1 MTTAILSDIHG
12 NLEALDAVLAEIDR
26 RRPDRVL
33 CLGDIVGYG
42 ASPNECLD
50 RVRQRCSVVLLG
62 NHDAAASGGP
72 EAARFN
78 IYARVAAEWT
88 MKTLT
93 RDNREYLQRLPLT
106 ASENSFYLVHASPA
120 CPRDWEYLLDRFD
133 AEPQFHYFT
142 ESFCFIGHTHQPA
155 VFMADPGGTKSLP
168 VGTFR
173 LDAVR
178 RYIVNVGSV
187 GQPRDKDPRACFVL
201 FQEGSGE
208 VEYVRVSYDVAGAQ
222 AKIRA
227 AKLPEV
233 LAARLQTGE

>member
-12 NLEALDAVLAEIDR
+12 NLEALEAVLAELDR
-26 RRPDRVL
+26 RKPDRVI

-50 RVRQRCSVVLLG
+50 HVRKRCGTVLLG

-106 ASENSFYLVHASPA
+106 ANENSFYLVHASPA

-142 ESFCFIGHTHQPA
+142 EMICFIGHTHQPA
-155 VFMADPGGTKSLP
+155 IYLADQSGTKSLP
-168 VGTFR
+168 LSEGK
-173 LDAVR
+173 LDPSR

-187 GQPRDKDPRACFVL
+187 GQPRDHDPRACFVL
-201 FQEGSGE
+201 YHESSTTI
-208 VEYVRVSYDVAGAQ
+208 EYVRVPYDIEGAQ
-222 AKIRA
+222 SKIRA
-227 AKLPEV
+227 AQLPEV
-233 LAARLQTGE
+233 LAARLATGE

>member
-1 MTTAILSDIHG
+1 MTTAFISDIHG

-26 RRPDRVL
+26 RGPKRVI

-42 ASPNECLD
+42 ASPNECLA
-50 RVRQRCSVVLLG
+50 RVRERCEIVLLG

-88 MKTLT
+88 AKTLT

-106 ASENSFYLVHASPA
+106 SSEESFFLVHASPA

-142 ESFCFIGHTHQPA
+142 EPVCFIGHTHQPA
-155 VFMADPGGTKSLP
+155 VYMADPGGCKSLP
-168 VGTFR
+168 VSDLTF
-173 LDAVR
+173 DPDR

-187 GQPRDKDPRACFVL
+187 GQPRDHDPRACFVL
-201 FQEGSGE
+201 FHEPAGQIEF
-208 VEYVRVSYDVAGAQ
+208 VRVPYDIEGAQ

-227 AKLPEV
+227 AQLPEV
-233 LAARLQTGE
+233 LAARLATGE

>member
-12 NLEALDAVLAEIDR
+12 NLEALDAVLAELDR
-26 RRPDRVL
+26 RKPDRVL

-50 RVRQRCSVVLLG
+50 RVRKRCGVVLLG

-93 RDNREYLQRLPLT
+93 RENREYLQRLPLT
-106 ASENSFYLVHASPA
+106 AQENSFYLVHASPA

-142 ESFCFIGHTHQPA
+142 EMVCFIGHTHQPA
-155 VFMADPGGTKSLP
+155 IYLADQSGTKSLP
-168 VGTFR
+168 LSEGK
-173 LDAVR
+173 LDPHR

-187 GQPRDKDPRACFVL
+187 GQPRDHDPRACFVL
-201 FQEGSGE
+201 YHESSTTI
-208 VEYVRVSYDVAGAQ
+208 EYVRVPYDIEGAQ
-222 AKIRA
+222 SKIRA
-227 AKLPEV
+227 AQLPEV
-233 LAARLQTGE
+233 LAARLATGE

>member
-1 MTTAILSDIHG
+1 
-12 NLEALDAVLAEIDR
+12 
-26 RRPDRVL
+26 
-33 CLGDIVGYG
+33 
-42 ASPNECLD
+42 
-50 RVRQRCSVVLLG
+50 VLLG

-106 ASENSFYLVHASPA
+106 ANENSFYLVHASPA

-142 ESFCFIGHTHQPA
+142 EMICFIGHTHQPA
-155 VFMADPGGTKSLP
+155 IYLADQSGTKSLP
-168 VGTFR
+168 LSEGK
-173 LDAVR
+173 LDPSR

-187 GQPRDKDPRACFVL
+187 GQPRDHDPRACFVL
-201 FQEGSGE
+201 YHESSTTI
-208 VEYVRVSYDVAGAQ
+208 EYVRVPYDIEGAQ
-222 AKIRA
+222 SKIRA
-227 AKLPEV
+227 AQLPEV
-233 LAARLQTGE
+233 LAARLATGE

>member
-1 MTTAILSDIHG
+1 MITALISDIHA
-12 NLEALDAVLAEIDR
+12 NLEAFQAVLAELDR
-26 RRPDRVL
+26 RRPDRIF
-33 CLGDIVGYG
+33 CLGDVVGYG

-50 RVRQRCSVVLLG
+50 RVRERCQMVLLG

-88 MKTLT
+88 AKTLT
-93 RDNREYLQRLPLT
+93 RENREYLQRLPLT
-106 ASENSFYLVHASPA
+106 SGHENYFLVHASPA

-142 ESFCFIGHTHQPA
+142 EPVCFIGHTHQPA
-155 VFMADPGGTKSLP
+155 VYQADPSGTKSLP
-168 VGTFR
+168 LSDLT
-173 LDAVR
+173 LDPSR

-187 GQPRDKDPRACFVL
+187 GQPRDHDPRACFVL
-201 FQEGSGE
+201 YHETAGVIEF
-208 VEYVRVSYDVAGAQ
+208 VRVPYDIEGAQ

-227 AKLPEV
+227 AELPEV
-233 LAARLQTGE
+233 LAARLLTGE

>member
-1 MTTAILSDIHG
+1 MTTALFSDIHG
-12 NLEALDAVLAEIDR
+12 NLEALEAVLAEIDR
-26 RRPDRVL
+26 RSSDRVV

-50 RVRQRCSVVLLG
+50 RVRRRCDLVLLG

-88 MKTLT
+88 AKTLT
-93 RDNREYLQRLPLT
+93 RENREYLQRLPLT
-106 ASENSFYLVHASPA
+106 SSQEGYFLVHASPA

-142 ESFCFIGHTHQPA
+142 EPVCFIGHTHQPA
-155 VFMADPGGTKSLP
+155 VYMAYPSGCKSLP
-168 VGTFR
+168 LSNGT
-173 LDAVR
+173 LDPAR

-187 GQPRDKDPRACFVL
+187 GQPRDHDARACFVL
-201 FQEGSGE
+201 FHETAGV
-208 VEYVRVSYDVAGAQ
+208 VEYVRVPYDIDGAQ
-222 AKIRA
+222 
-227 AKLPEV
+227 
-233 LAARLQTGE
+233 

>member
-12 NLEALDAVLAEIDR
+12 NVEALEAVLAEIDR
-26 RRPDRVL
+26 RRPDRII

-42 ASPNECLD
+42 ASPNECLAQ
-50 RVRQRCSVVLLG
+50 VRSRCETVLLG

-106 ASENSFYLVHASPA
+106 ATHDSFFLVHASPA

-142 ESFCFIGHTHQPA
+142 ESMCFIGHTHQPA
-155 VFMADPGGTKSLP
+155 IYLADPGGTKSLP
-168 VGTFR
+168 LSEGA
-173 LDAVR
+173 LDPNR

-187 GQPRDKDPRACFVL
+187 GQPRDHDPRACFVL
-201 FQEGSGE
+201 YHESSTTL
-208 VEYVRVSYDVAGAQ
+208 EYVRVPYDIEGAQ
-222 AKIRA
+222 SKIRA
-227 AKLPEV
+227 AQLPEV
-233 LAARLQTGE
+233 LAARLATGE

>member
-1 MTTAILSDIHG
+1 MTTALISDIHG
-12 NLEALDAVLAEIDR
+12 NLEALDAVLAEIQA
-26 RRPDRVL
+26 RRPRRVL

-42 ASPNECLD
+42 ASPNECLAK
-50 RVRQRCSVVLLG
+50 VRKHCELVLLG

-88 MKTLT
+88 AKTLT
-93 RDNREYLQRLPLT
+93 RENREYLQRLPLT
-106 ASENSFYLVHASPA
+106 SSEKSFYLVHASPA

-142 ESFCFIGHTHQPA
+142 EPICFIGHTHQPA
-155 VFMADPGGTKSLP
+155 VYMADPAGCKSLP
-168 VGTFR
+168 ISNVT
-173 LDAVR
+173 LEPNR

-187 GQPRDKDPRACFVL
+187 GQPRDHDPRACLVL
-201 FQEGSGE
+201 YHEAAGV
-208 VEYVRVSYDVAGAQ
+208 VEYVRVPYNIEGAQ

-227 AKLPEV
+227 AQLPEV
-233 LAARLQTGE
+233 LAARLATGE